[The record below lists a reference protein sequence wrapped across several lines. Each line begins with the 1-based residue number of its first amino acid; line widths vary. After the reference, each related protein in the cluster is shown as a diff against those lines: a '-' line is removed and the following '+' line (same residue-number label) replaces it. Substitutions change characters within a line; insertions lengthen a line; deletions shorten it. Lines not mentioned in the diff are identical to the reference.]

1 MEEMEDRRLRGGAC
15 DFRRGDKVPR
25 VGGAKVPRIG
35 GQPSGGAHMR
45 KSPNGKR
52 WGHGRSRGLA
62 RGRRGLDRGGRVLV
76 RVGGEEGDL
85 VVKLEETVRTVEV
98 SLS

>member
-1 MEEMEDRRLRGGAC
+1 
-15 DFRRGDKVPR
+15 
-25 VGGAKVPRIG
+25 
-35 GQPSGGAHMR
+35 MR

-76 RVGGEEGDL
+76 RVGGEEVDL
-85 VVKLEETVRTVEV
+85 VVRLEGTERAVEV